1 MFIKP
6 PYLHLIVTA
15 FRAAAS
21 GQSSLSSRSLRAPVS
36 LRSLSTWF
44 SKSTWRP
51 VTPRLPRWLHHAP
64 SSPPAFL
71 SEYRKSLSPLLSPH
85 DRSFETQSPKGS
97 FGNVRR
103 ICHCLAQD
111 PSRGASIRAE
121 RKPKSRLW
129 PPTPAGS
136 GPHPPPTPSPPP
148 PRASPMFSGSTRL
161 LPPRAVPGSHVA
173 PSPPPELPSS
183 HLLRE
188 AHFIAPVV
196 TAAVTAQTCGLFSC
210 PHHSV

>member
-44 SKSTWRP
+44 SKSTWHP

-111 PSRGASIRAE
+111 PSEVPRFAPSE
-121 RKPKSRLW
+121 SRSHVC
-129 PPTPAGS
+129 G
-136 GPHPPPTPSPPP
+136 PPPLRDPVLTPLRP
-148 PRASPMFSGSTRL
+148 RL
-161 LPPRAVPGSHVA
+161 LPLPEPPRCSRGAPAFSRPGPCLA
-173 PSPPPELPSS
+173 LAWPP
-183 HLLRE
+183 LLL
-188 AHFIAPVV
+188 
-196 TAAVTAQTCGLFSC
+196 QSC
-210 PHHSV
+210 PQVTFSARPTLSHQL